1 MPFCL
6 SPLPYNIRTLPDD
19 NIMQFQLRAHTC
31 FHKLE
36 IPVVAESVLEKV
48 MLATIQSDKGCY
60 GFDEE

>member
-6 SPLPYNIRTLPDD
+6 APLPYSVRNLPVDCT
-19 NIMQFQLRAHTC
+19 MQLQLRSHTC

-36 IPVVAESVLEKV
+36 IPVTSESVLEKV
-48 MLATIQSDKGCY
+48 MLATIEFDTGCY